1 MTDLG
6 VDFDYLYTIKK
17 DLKTVRKE
25 FNTCSSHQESLRDEY
40 GSSLVA
46 GAMEAFTDNW
56 DDHRKELLGK
66 IDKVGKLVET
76 SISNLEKLEKD
87 LADAHKKKKK

>member
-1 MTDLG
+1 MADLG

-25 FNTCSSHQESLRDEY
+25 FNTCSAHQENLRDEY

-56 DDHRKELLGK
+56 DDHRKELLGN
-66 IDKVGKLVET
+66 IEKVGKLVET
-76 SISNLEKLEKD
+76 SISNFEKLEKD
-87 LADAHKKKKK
+87 LTDANKKK